1 MGGCFSFNR
10 PSVEIIDEMPKG
22 KQFDYLRLEETIKN
36 TVYRIHGV
44 PEIEINFDGWYRA
57 SVCLWPKST
66 KMRSNF
72 LNLQRTLPSPPFS
85 TSSANNSGFD
95 RVF

>member
-36 TVYRIHGV
+36 TAYRIHGI
-44 PEIEINFDGWYRA
+44 PEIEINFDGWYRT

-66 KMRSNF
+66 KMR
-72 LNLQRTLPSPPFS
+72 
-85 TSSANNSGFD
+85 
-95 RVF
+95 